1 MERAFHGVDPDNLEI
16 DLRSNFIDTFS
27 LYAFD
32 SNMRSFSTCRD
43 KSWHVKD
50 ENDEESY
57 DCERLDRISNTVHLD
72 YIASLRSEESET
84 GWTACCERG
93 GGVDTRILMDIASPI
108 FCESTKED
116 QVSEMDDKFAIICD
130 CSTSDYFDIDNMRC
144 ITECRAGFEWRE
156 VDYFLTVTDMVS
168 DIGQCVACDAGEYSG
183 GDIRGRGCV
192 PCPPGMYVV
201 FERET

>member
-57 DCERLDRISNTVHLD
+57 DCERLDRLSNTVHLD